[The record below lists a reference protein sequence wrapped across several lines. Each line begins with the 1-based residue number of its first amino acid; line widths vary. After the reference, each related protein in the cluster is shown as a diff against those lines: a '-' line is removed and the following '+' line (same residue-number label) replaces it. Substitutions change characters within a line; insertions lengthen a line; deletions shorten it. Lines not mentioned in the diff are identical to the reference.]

1 MIAIFISVN
10 VLTRLSFITWQLGVR
25 DEADYPKT
33 LGIIFTK
40 PSTGS
45 KVTETCQLHQIGSEL
60 HSIILEFA
68 AGQQT
73 IDRKLSLYIMHAL
86 RDMLHGYFEL

>member
-1 MIAIFISVN
+1 MDAILIGLN
-10 VLTRLSFITWQLGVR
+10 VLTRLSFTTWQLGVR
-25 DEADYPKT
+25 DEADHPET

-45 KVTETCQLHQIGSEL
+45 EVTETCQLHQICFEL
-60 HSIILEFA
+60 YSIILEFA

-73 IDRKLSLYIMHAL
+73 IDRKLSL
-86 RDMLHGYFEL
+86 